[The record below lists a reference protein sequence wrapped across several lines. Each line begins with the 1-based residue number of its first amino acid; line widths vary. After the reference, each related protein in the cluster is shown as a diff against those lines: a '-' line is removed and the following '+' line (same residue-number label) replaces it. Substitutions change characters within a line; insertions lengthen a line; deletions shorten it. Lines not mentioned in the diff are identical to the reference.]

1 MRTAPDT
8 TFSDFKD
15 QKRERE
21 RESNKREKD
30 KAYRKIQKILGY
42 SLSYTLRGRNDR
54 QGTNDEGTTAEEEEK
69 ERTWWQG
76 CKKAERRETYARTT
90 RVFVLPR
97 RFMKQVG
104 LSQAVEEDRR
114 MARAN
119 NLNGNPTPHPL
130 CKN

>member
-1 MRTAPDT
+1 MRELPPKGKKKRKHGGKGARKLNAGRRIRAPHA
-8 TFSDFKD
+8 FSF
-15 QKRERE
+15 
-21 RESNKREKD
+21 
-30 KAYRKIQKILGY
+30 
-42 SLSYTLRGRNDR
+42 
-54 QGTNDEGTTAEEEEK
+54 
-69 ERTWWQG
+69 
-76 CKKAERRETYARTT
+76 
-90 RVFVLPR
+90 FPR